1 MIEEALQL
9 AHEQFSGRNDRFFV
23 TLFDHLVY
31 AIERCQ
37 KHIVL
42 PNRLLWEVRRFYPQ
56 EYAVEQ
62 QGTGFSERAASD

>member
-9 AHEQFSGRNDRFFV
+9 AHEQFHGRLNDQIFV

-37 KHIVL
+37 KHIAL

-56 EYAVEQ
+56 EHATA
-62 QGTGFSERAASD
+62 GTGFSERAASD